1 MNDLLDDFVGH
12 GSVAGCGSIHEDMDI
27 FADNPHNN
35 NCACC
40 GGDNSGRNMEGS
52 CKKKSGTCHDYA
64 MDSTF
69 ISFECEQ

>member
-40 GGDNSGRNMEGS
+40 GGENGGRNMEGS
-52 CKKKSGTCHDYA
+52 CKKKSGTYHDYA